1 MTATWPATART
12 TPQVTVGQASR
23 RPAVGGGGEPD
34 TNGAGRGASLA
45 EQGYVHARF
54 GGVPVL
60 VGPQLAAQLKALR
73 PKQP

>member
-1 MTATWPATART
+1 MTATRPATART
-12 TPQVTVGQASR
+12 MPQVTVGQASR
-23 RPAVGGGGEPD
+23 RPAAGRGGEPGAD
-34 TNGAGRGASLA
+34 GAGRRASLA